1 MEIRPKFPKHRL
13 QDPKRRA
20 ELAIYRALEAS
31 TMPGVALYEPRF
43 GRYQRGLDFAVL
55 GENIGRYGLDGK
67 GGHYSYKNN
76 SWYLSTPSGQI
87 EVDSP
92 ALQVWDASMN
102 LRDRIARKQ
111 GKGPFVVAVLVF
123 ADMEPDP
130 TLQRAL
136 ADSAVHA
143 VFGVDDLTSQ
153 LAGLTK
159 IEQRPTAADIQRE
172 VALIECAEPE
182 APEAPEM
189 SEMGLHSGQVVI
201 QHVEHLH
208 VYSQVPAA
216 LPEEDRMDRADRIQL
231 VHQLLDRAEAD
242 RHTPTIGSLL
252 AARWASGAIA
262 HALMAYSGEA
272 MTTEVPTSM
281 YAAAARLD
289 REAGGG
295 EWWRQAAYAAYEIS
309 CAFYSGGLPAD
320 ELERKTKAVVQGAR
334 ELLARLEEAPP

>member
-13 QDPKRRA
+13 HDPKRRA
-20 ELAIYRALEAS
+20 ELAVYRALEAS
-31 TMPGVALYEPRF
+31 NMPGVALYEPRF

-55 GENIGRYGLDGK
+55 AQDIGRFGLEGK
-67 GGHYSYKNN
+67 GGHYSVRGT
-76 SWYLSTPSGQI
+76 SWFLSTPSGQI
-87 EVDSP
+87 EVDCP
-92 ALQVWDASMN
+92 ALQAWDGSMA
-102 LRDRIARKQ
+102 LRDRIARTQ
-111 GKGPFVVAVLVF
+111 GRGPFVVAVLVF
-123 ADMEPDP
+123 PDMEPDP

-136 ADSAVHA
+136 ADTAVHA
-143 VFGVDDLTSQ
+143 VFGVDDLTGQ
-153 LAGLTK
+153 LAGLAK

-172 VALIECAEPE
+172 VALIECATPE
-182 APEAPEM
+182 SETPETF
-189 SEMGLHSGQVVI
+189 EMGLHSGQVVI

-320 ELERKTKAVVQGAR
+320 ELERKTEAVVQGAR